1 MTCNMIGHLIK
12 LIISEVVCTWPIM
25 ASPEF
30 VSHFFL
36 FRSRYYLRLAILSVT
51 LPNLII
57 SEAVH
62 TWLIISP
69 EFYLWINLL
78 STNRNNID
86 ARKQETP
93 HLFHLIW
100 GLRIWRVVFEL
111 LSHPIIL
118 FQEMDSKQK
127 PKISVF
133 NSKKIA
139 KKFGENNR
147 FGFEFN
153 SKFTS
158 KQRSSRFLTVLL
170 NSIKSAYLIT
180 IALITSITPN
190 IIYQMNHVVHISSL
204 N

>member
-12 LIISEVVCTWPIM
+12 LIISEVVCTWPII

-93 HLFHLIW
+93 PSFPFN
-100 GLRIWRVVFEL
+100 LRIEDLEGCLWVIVPSNYSFSRNGFKTKTQN
-111 LSHPIIL
+111 IG
-118 FQEMDSKQK
+118 FQLQK
-127 PKISVF
+127 DC
-133 NSKKIA
+133 
-139 KKFGENNR
+139 
-147 FGFEFN
+147 
-153 SKFTS
+153 
-158 KQRSSRFLTVLL
+158 
-170 NSIKSAYLIT
+170 
-180 IALITSITPN
+180 
-190 IIYQMNHVVHISSL
+190 
-204 N
+204 